1 MKTKSIFSRPLL
13 AYSLWNILIRY
24 HSLSMLSIIKF
35 TEPLFAVL
43 LSGLLLQEDILKW
56 NYIVALLMIA
66 AAIVLDHAK
75 PTEVKK

>member
-1 MKTKSIFSRPLL
+1 
-13 AYSLWNILIRY
+13 
-24 HSLSMLSIIKF
+24 MLSIIKF

-56 NYIVALLMIA
+56 NYVVALLMIA
-66 AAIVLDHAK
+66 AAIVLDHAI